1 MIYRGSGVLAVV
13 LFGSSPTT
21 SPPAASCLSFSVFL
35 CVAGRA
41 YWRRGRGKGGGGAKS
56 YDGEKVW
63 SSINHSMLFVDK
75 VFSVGDWSYYVK
87 YVSFLYCW
95 ILEAH
100 TLNRRKKWGGMVTGQ
115 TWCFPFR
122 RGGIPE
128 KNAEWQR
135 QLLYDDPGL
144 VVEELNLI

>member
-13 LFGSSPTT
+13 LFCSSPHHL
-21 SPPAASCLSFSVFL
+21 PACSSKLSLFL
-35 CVAGRA
+35 CLPVCHGRA
-41 YWRRGRGKGGGGAKS
+41 YWWRGRGKGGGGAKS
-56 YDGEKVW
+56 YVGEKVW
-63 SSINHSMLFVDK
+63 SSINHSMLSVDK
-75 VFSVGDWSYYVK
+75 FFTVGDWSYYVK

-95 ILEAH
+95 LLEAH
-100 TLNRRKKWGGMVTGQ
+100 TLNRIKNEVEWK
-115 TWCFPFR
+115 TWCSHFR
-122 RGGIPE
+122 TDEIPE